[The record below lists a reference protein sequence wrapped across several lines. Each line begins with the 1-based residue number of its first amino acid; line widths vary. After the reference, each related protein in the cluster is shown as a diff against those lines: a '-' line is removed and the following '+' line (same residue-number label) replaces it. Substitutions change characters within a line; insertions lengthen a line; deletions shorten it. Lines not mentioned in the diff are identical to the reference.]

1 MNNKMILT
9 EWYELSINDKDKD
22 MLNENEQHSGPFVLP
37 KRLLQKA
44 NTKNHNGRIYPP
56 EVLSREISKYKSLVQ
71 ERRALGELDH
81 PESPVVELKNAAL
94 LITEISMNDKGEVI
108 GDVEILDT
116 PQGNILKNLIK
127 QRVKLGISS
136 RGLGSLQ
143 NEGDFDVVQDDFEL
157 IAFDAVSSPSTPGA
171 YLVTEGKTYTT
182 DIYNELRSVHHS
194 ILKDEYFNI

>member
-1 MNNKMILT
+1 MQNKMILT
-9 EWYELSINDKDKD
+9 EWYELSLDEKEV
-22 MLNENEQHSGPFVLP
+22 LVENENHSGPFVLH
-37 KRLLQKA
+37 KKLLQKA

-56 EVLSREISKYKSLVQ
+56 EVLKREIERYNTLVR

-94 LITEISMNDKGEVI
+94 LITEIYMNDKGEVI

-143 NEGDFDVVQDDFEL
+143 NEGEFDVVQNDFEL

-182 DIYNELRSVHHS
+182 DIYNDLRSVHHS